1 MLEAECCCEMVEGGV
16 DLAVGGVDRV
26 GAQRC
31 RLGPG
36 SIDQADEWTK
46 QARPKLDQKDA
57 SFSPI
62 GVKQ

>member
-1 MLEAECCCEMVEGGV
+1 MVEGGV